1 MVAGKSFIDVQDTI
15 FIGFLMNLDK
25 LDSRFDGLKENG
37 SFDVGLNVRDGD
49 SPGAVGVFLPG
60 GTSIRQTL
68 TGESD
73 TGNLLALDRR
83 YGEDEILAG
92 SNGAAGRISRT
103 ESSPPLS
110 QVTLTV

>member
-1 MVAGKSFIDVQDTI
+1 MSFLVSIEVRFAAVI
-15 FIGFLMNLDK
+15 FFIGICRRDYNVINFT
-25 LDSRFDGLKENG
+25 LDSLKENG
-37 SFDVGLNVRDGD
+37 SIDVGLNVRDGD

-68 TGESD
+68 TGVPLE
-73 TGNLLALDRR
+73 GLAVPR
-83 YGEDEILAG
+83 G
-92 SNGAAGRISRT
+92 

>member
-1 MVAGKSFIDVQDTI
+1 MAAGRSSRTERRAFAAVVAG
-15 FIGFLMNLDK
+15 NLDGII
-25 LDSRFDGLKENG
+25 DSRKENG

-49 SPGAVGVFLPG
+49 SPGAVGVILPG

-73 TGNLLALDRR
+73 TGNLLALDRL

-92 SNGAAGRISRT
+92 SNGALEGSAVPRG
-103 ESSPPLS
+103 EPLPPLS